1 MATFLLDAVAW
12 SRPLTW
18 FTFIR
23 KPIGLSSTS
32 IACLPLN
39 YATIPAAP
47 QDKCCT
53 LHSWLKQARYEQHY
67 FAFQELILPGADQTV
82 GRCGLWGC
90 QHWRGSGGSSGSGGA
105 WWVGW
110 GLGLELDS
118 WNSHS
123 TGGWIPGEGGS
134 RLLTYTFHPQNTLL
148 SQAEKPRELVNWKL
162 WIAKIRWLRRPGQK
176 RHFCW
181 LLISN

>member
-53 LHSWLKQARYEQHY
+53 LHSWLKQARYEQQY
-67 FAFQELILPGADQTV
+67 FAFQQLILPGGLLLVVVVYKDVSIGGGPV
-82 GRCGLWGC
+82 GLVGLVG
-90 QHWRGSGGSSGSGGA
+90 
-105 WWVGW
+105 GW

-134 RLLTYTFHPQNTLL
+134 SLLTYTFHPQNTLL

>member
-1 MATFLLDAVAW
+1 MAATFLLDAVAW

-39 YATIPAAP
+39 YVTIPAAP
-47 QDKCCT
+47 QEKCCT
-53 LHSWLKQARYEQHY
+53 LQKREILVVHYIPGYNKQDMSSSTLLSSSWFCPGLTRLLVNVVYEDVS
-67 FAFQELILPGADQTV
+67 IGGGPV
-82 GRCGLWGC
+82 GLVGGCG
-90 QHWRGSGGSSGSGGA
+90 
-105 WWVGW
+105 GW

-134 RLLTYTFHPQNTLL
+134 SLLTYTFHPQNTLL
-148 SQAEKPRELVNWKL
+148 SQAKKSWKLVN
-162 WIAKIRWLRRPGQK
+162 
-176 RHFCW
+176 
-181 LLISN
+181 